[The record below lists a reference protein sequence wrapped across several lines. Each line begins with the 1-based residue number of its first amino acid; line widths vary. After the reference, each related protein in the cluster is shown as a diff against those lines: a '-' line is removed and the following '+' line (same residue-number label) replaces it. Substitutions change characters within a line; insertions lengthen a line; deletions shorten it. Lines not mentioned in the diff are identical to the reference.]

1 MLLIF
6 ILSVSPACSK
16 NPTAAELARLNHD
29 LYQATDHRDLSSV
42 RRLLD
47 KGANIEATGD
57 NEMTPLGAAAGNG
70 DLPMVQFLLQKGANP
85 HAKDHSLETP
95 LMHAAYDG
103 HAEIVRLLLKQNLDI
118 IAKNA
123 ALLEAAHGEPA
134 IVIMQDSGKDPSGAI
149 VSREQTMAR
158 LEAP

>member
-1 MLLIF
+1 MAVRPTNMLLIF

-29 LYQATDHRDLSSV
+29 LYQATDHRDLSPV

-103 HAEIVRLLLKQNLDI
+103 HQRSCAYFSSRIWISSRRTQHCLKLLTANPRL
-118 IAKNA
+118 
-123 ALLEAAHGEPA
+123 
-134 IVIMQDSGKDPSGAI
+134 
-149 VSREQTMAR
+149 
-158 LEAP
+158 